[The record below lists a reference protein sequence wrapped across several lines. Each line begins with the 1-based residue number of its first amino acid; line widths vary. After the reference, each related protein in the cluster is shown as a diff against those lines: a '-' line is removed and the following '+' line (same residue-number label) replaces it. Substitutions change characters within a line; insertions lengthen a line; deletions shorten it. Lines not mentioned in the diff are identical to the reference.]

1 MLSRRSLVV
10 SGAITALAAGSLSG
24 CRKAIKVKGP
34 LGPRDPMEPGGP
46 FHLIDQDGKPV
57 DDSLLNGKWTAVYF
71 GYTFCPDV
79 CPTTL
84 QALGGALSKLGPKAK
99 DLQTLFISIDP
110 ERDTPAQMKTYI
122 SSPVFPRPIIGLTG
136 STDQVAAVAKAYKV
150 YYAKAGTGT
159 NYLMDHQSIIYLMNP
174 DGRLARPLTH
184 DLTPDAIAKQIGD
197 AMSDYA

>member
-10 SGAITALAAGSLSG
+10 SGAVAAVLAGGVAG
-24 CRKAIKVKGP
+24 CRKPAKVKTP
-34 LGPRDPMEPGGP
+34 LGPKDPAEPGGP

-57 DDSLLNGKWTAVYF
+57 DDSIMTGKWTAVYF

-84 QALGGALSKLGPKAK
+84 QALGGALGKLGAKAK
-99 DLQTLFISIDP
+99 DVQTVFISVDP

-136 STDQVAAVAKAYKV
+136 SPEQIAAVAKAYKV
-150 YYAKAGTGT
+150 YYAKAGSGT

-197 AMSDYA
+197 AMSQYA